1 MTVFQAILIGLC
13 HYVINSKYHI
23 LTQGQF
29 VLGRPL
35 VAGLVVGLIMGRPVE
50 GVIIGANINLVYLGW
65 TDVGGARSAD
75 PTVAGTLGTALA
87 LATNASVEEAVVLGT
102 LLGVVANFGYTLW
115 MSVNS
120 IFVPKMEA
128 AALKADWRAMK
139 FWYIVP
145 PQILFYLLYGLPI
158 TLACLYGA
166 EPVAAIL
173 GGLPAWVTRGF
184 GAIAT
189 TLPAVGICL
198 ILKSIMNR
206 YTLPFFVIG
215 FVLTIYYHIN
225 MLVLAIFAV
234 IFAIIAI
241 FGVGIPARKGE

>member
-13 HYVINSKYHI
+13 HYVINSKYYI

-87 LATNASVEEAVVLGT
+87 LATNASVEEAVVLGP

-120 IFVPKMEA
+120 IFVLFIIIYQNNKRVVDTIIDLQLFFLHNYNLLLCLNIFIKWFNA
-128 AALKADWRAMK
+128 I
-139 FWYIVP
+139 YIVREF
-145 PQILFYLLYGLPI
+145 ISCYI
-158 TLACLYGA
+158 T
-166 EPVAAIL
+166 
-173 GGLPAWVTRGF
+173 TR
-184 GAIAT
+184 
-189 TLPAVGICL
+189 C
-198 ILKSIMNR
+198 
-206 YTLPFFVIG
+206 
-215 FVLTIYYHIN
+215 IN
-225 MLVLAIFAV
+225 
-234 IFAIIAI
+234 
-241 FGVGIPARKGE
+241 